1 MYMRISSILALAL
14 LVSACGARDSD
25 DETVAVP
32 PEVKS
37 LAQAE
42 AAVKQQQADDGLV
55 ACAVAGAPQF
65 TRTCQI
71 ERNEEARG
79 LVLTIRHPDGGFR
92 RLLVTKDGRGVVAA
106 DGSVPAVVTPINP
119 KEIEVVLADNRYR
132 LGATVKTPA
141 APAEPAA
148 PAAPAVPAPTAKP

>member
-1 MYMRISSILALAL
+1 MFTRTFNILTLALIT
-14 LVSACGARDSD
+14 SACGGGSAD
-25 DETVAVP
+25 DANVAAP

-42 AAVKQQQADDGLV
+42 EAAKQQLADDGMV
-55 ACAVAGAPQF
+55 ACAVAGATQF

-71 ERNEEARG
+71 ERNQEARG

-106 DGSVPAVVTPINP
+106 DGSEPAVVTPINP
-119 KEIEVVLADNRYR
+119 KEIEVVLAGNRYR

-141 APAEPAA
+141 APVAPAA
-148 PAAPAVPAPTAKP
+148 PAATAAPAPAAKP